1 MDQLKSIDDP
11 SATYL
16 LARRALDKRNN
27 HETIKSALSI
37 LLEAPTNIRDDWK
50 CARLILDL
58 YWQDKTGKYPL
69 RGERNTIAFKQEDW
83 KECLDLLDS
92 LRGAATFD
100 QYRIS
105 FLRGLA
111 LFHMGFIN
119 RCQTEFR
126 ELGSLGLDVSRRVH
140 LTYLASN
147 SNGNPTKYTGRVASA
162 SADGRKG
169 KVWVDQLRAE
179 IDFVPLHFSSEHYRS
194 NGEILPEFHIGFN
207 YRGPI
212 ADPIRP
218 RSAARKQS

>member
-1 MDQLKSIDDP
+1 MKL
-11 SATYL
+11 T
-16 LARRALDKRNN
+16 
-27 HETIKSALSI
+27 LST
-37 LLEAPTNIRDDWK
+37 LLEAPIRIRDDWK

-58 YWQDKTGKYPL
+58 YWQDRTGSFPL
-69 RGERNTIAFKQEDW
+69 RGERNTVAFTQEEW
-83 KECLDLLDS
+83 TQCLDLLAS

-111 LFHMGFIN
+111 LFHVGAI
-119 RCQTEFR
+119 RKCQSEFR

-147 SNGNPTKYTGRVASA
+147 PDGSPTKFTGRVTWA

-169 KVWVDQLRAE
+169 KVWVEGLRAE
-179 IDFVPLHFSSEHYRS
+179 VDFVPLYFSTESYRS
-194 NGEILPEFHIGFN
+194 KGEVLPEFHIGFN

-218 RSAARKQS
+218 RSTLRRNS